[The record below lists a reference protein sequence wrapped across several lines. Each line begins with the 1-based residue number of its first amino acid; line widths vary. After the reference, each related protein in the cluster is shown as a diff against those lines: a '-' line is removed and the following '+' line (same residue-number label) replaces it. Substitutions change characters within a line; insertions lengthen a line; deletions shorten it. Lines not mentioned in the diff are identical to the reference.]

1 MNKKVLDLG
10 CGNGDNV
17 FFLSQRGDEVVG
29 VDLDV
34 AEAIRKYPDLKFL
47 TMSAEKLEFG
57 NDYFDEIHSYDVLE
71 HVGDLD
77 QTILEVKRVL
87 KPGGIWHIT
96 VPNARSEKVLLKINP
111 KYFEQVGH
119 RRMFETEVLRNILK
133 NNGFEIIKSSKKGFF
148 NFFIIWLMFKLGK
161 GINSQ
166 KGDFDE
172 TGFYYFLKLINQFFD
187 SDLTFQTKA
196 KFVPIWLVTLPV
208 AFVLN
213 QIVPKTIRMIARK
226 KAV

>member
-1 MNKKVLDLG
+1 MNKKILDLG

-17 FFLSQRGDEVVG
+17 FCLSQKGDEVVG

-47 TMSAEKLEFG
+47 TMPAEKLEFG
-57 NDYFDEIHSYDVLE
+57 NDYFNEIYSHDVLE

-77 QTILEVKRVL
+77 QTIAEIKRVL
-87 KPGGIWHIT
+87 KPGGVMNIT
-96 VPNARSEKVLLKINP
+96 VPDWKSEKVLLKINP
-111 KYFEQVGH
+111 QYWEQVGH
-119 RRMFETEVLRNILK
+119 KRMFEAGVLENILK
-133 NNGFEIIKSSKKGFF
+133 NNGFEIIKSGKKGFF

-161 GINSQ
+161 NINSQ

-172 TGFYYFLKLINQFFD
+172 TRFYYFLKLINQFFD

-196 KFVPIWLVTLPV
+196 KWVPFWFVTLPI
-208 AFVLN
+208 AFVFN
-213 QIVPKTIRMIARK
+213 QIVPKTIKVLAQK

>member
-17 FFLSQRGDEVVG
+17 FYLSQKGDDVVG

-34 AEAIRKYPDLKFL
+34 NEAIRKYPGLRFL
-47 TMSAEKLEFG
+47 TMPAEKLEFED
-57 NDYFDEIHSYDVLE
+57 NSFDEIYSYDVLE

-77 QTILEVKRVL
+77 QTIAEIKRVL
-87 KPGGIWHIT
+87 KSGGIWHIT

-119 RRMFETEVLRNILK
+119 RRMFEAGVLKNILK
-133 NNGFEIIKSSKKGFF
+133 NNGFEVIKSSKKGFF
-148 NFFIIWLMFKLGK
+148 NFFIIWLMFKLGRD
-161 GINSQ
+161 INSQ

-172 TGFYYFLKLINQFFD
+172 TKFYYFLKLINQFFD
-187 SDLTFQTKA
+187 VDLTFQTKA
-196 KFVPIWLVTLPV
+196 KFVPIWMVTLPI
-208 AFVLN
+208 AFAFN
-213 QIVPKTIRMIARK
+213 QIVSKTIRVVARK